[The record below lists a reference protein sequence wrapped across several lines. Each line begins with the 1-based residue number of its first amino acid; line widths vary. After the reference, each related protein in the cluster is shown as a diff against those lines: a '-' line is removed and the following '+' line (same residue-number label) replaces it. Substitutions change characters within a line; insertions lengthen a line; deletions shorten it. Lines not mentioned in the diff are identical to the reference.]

1 LVAGSSMYISLGSP
15 RMSNQDNN
23 FTFLA
28 SMFGYF
34 LPHFVR
40 H

>member
-1 LVAGSSMYISLGSP
+1 MYISLGSP

-28 SMFGYF
+28 SILDISFHI
-34 LPHFVR
+34 L
-40 H
+40 